1 MRHHQ
6 MKVDGDV
13 WEALIERQ
21 AKLTVRVGRRVTI
34 NETVR
39 DLLAEAWSEEAL
51 APWPEAEEEPDT
63 EEQP

>member
-6 MKVDGDV
+6 IRVDADV
-13 WEALIERQ
+13 WEALVERQ
-21 AKLTVRVGRRVTI
+21 AKLTVLVGRHVSA

-39 DLLAEAWSEEAL
+39 DLLAEAWAEEAL
-51 APWPEAEEEPDT
+51 APWPEPEEKPET